1 MDGALTPKRLATA
14 GLVLLVVV
22 TALLFI
28 APADETYIFLP
39 DEAKPVEPL
48 ISVDGARADDD
59 AGGIYL
65 VDVLVRKATLIERF
79 FPSIRDGASLVPAH
93 AVNPT
98 GVSDEV
104 RREGNLREMS
114 RSQRIAAVVAL
125 RAVGRTVEAQP
136 KGAFVSAVLPETPAA
151 GVLRHGDV
159 IVAVDG
165 EAVTTP
171 DQLREEVGPRRP
183 GAVVELTVERDGRR
197 VRLRLRTTAGP
208 EGRSVVGIQ
217 VEPEVDVVLPVDVE
231 IDAGEIGGP
240 SAGLAFALGIME
252 SLGRDVDRG
261 LKVAAT
267 GELKLDGDV
276 LPIGGVEQKTIGA
289 ERSDVD
295 VFVVP
300 AGDNA
305 AEARRHADDVRV
317 VGVRTFQQALR
328 ALATARS
335 ATSG

>member
-1 MDGALTPKRLATA
+1 MDRALTPKRLAPA
-14 GLVLLVVV
+14 GLVLLAVI

-48 ISVDGARADDD
+48 IEINGAPGGDTR
-59 AGGIYL
+59 GGIYL

-79 FPSIRDGASLVPAH
+79 FPSIRDGASLVPGH

-114 RSQRIAAVVAL
+114 RSQQIAAVVAL
-125 RAVGRTVEAQP
+125 RALGRSVEARP
-136 KGAFVSAVLPETPAA
+136 EGAFVAAVLPDSPAA
-151 GVLRHGDV
+151 DVLRHGDV
-159 IVAVDG
+159 IVEVDG

-171 DQLREEVGPRRP
+171 EQLRAEVGPRRA
-183 GAVVELTVERDGRR
+183 GSVVELTVDRGERR
-197 VRLRLRTTAGP
+197 VRLRVKTRAGP
-208 EGRSVVGIQ
+208 EGRAVVGIQ
-217 VEPEVDVVLPVDVE
+217 VEPEVDVVLPVDVK
-231 IDAGEIGGP
+231 IDAGDIGGP

-252 SLGRDVDRG
+252 RLGRDVDGGR
-261 LKVAAT
+261 KIAAT
-267 GELKLDGDV
+267 GELELDGDV

-295 VFVVP
+295 VFLVP

-305 AEARRHADDVRV
+305 ADARRYADDVRV

-328 ALATARS
+328 ALATTPPAAAR
-335 ATSG
+335 